1 MSVHTVLVIDD
12 SPGIR
17 LICRVNLEAEGHRVV
32 EAANL
37 TQARAALAESDPAIV
52 LLDVHVGPEDG
63 LAFLDEIRASHP
75 ELPVVLLTG
84 SVEIDRVRG
93 RADGAIAKPFELDEL
108 RNVVSLAAPVSA

>member
-1 MSVHTVLVIDD
+1 MSTTFDD

-17 LICRVNLEAEGHRVV
+17 LICRVNLEAEGYRVLG
-32 EAANL
+32 AANL
-37 TQARAALAESDPAIV
+37 TQARTALAESEPAVV
-52 LLDVHVGPEDG
+52 LLDVHVGSEDG
-63 LAFLDEIRASHP
+63 LAFLDEIREGYP

-108 RNVVSLAAPVSA
+108 RDAVSPFAPASA